1 MVQRREFR
9 TTEISIPSRES
20 VMGSP
25 TVTRSTTIEVLIE
38 DWNYDLGS
46 NRLTRSLTFE
56 NGRLLNIRIGDYG
69 VR

>member
-1 MVQRREFR
+1 
-9 TTEISIPSRES
+9 
-20 VMGSP
+20 MGSP